1 MFMTNNTNSKH
12 ELSLINAKQQLQT
25 TREGEKE
32 REDQMSL

>member
-12 ELSLINAKQQLQT
+12 ELSLINGTQQLQ